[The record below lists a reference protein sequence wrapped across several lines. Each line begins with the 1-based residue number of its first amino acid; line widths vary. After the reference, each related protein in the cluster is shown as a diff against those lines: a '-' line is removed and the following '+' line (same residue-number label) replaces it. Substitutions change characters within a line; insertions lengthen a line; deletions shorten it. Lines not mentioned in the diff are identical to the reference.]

1 MRLRGVFFVGGSTVE
16 CVLRGKM
23 VLSPRGMLGGKVLRG
38 IWGIFED
45 GIVVA
50 EVLRGKIVLSPRGMF
65 GGNVL
70 RGNLGIF
77 MDGIAV
83 EGVGYEL

>member
-1 MRLRGVFFVGGSTVE
+1 MK
-16 CVLRGKM
+16 CVLSRILW
-23 VLSPRGMLGGKVLRG
+23 LSPRGMPGGNVLRG

-50 EVLRGKIVLSPRGMF
+50 EVLRGKMVLNPRGMPR
-65 GGNVL
+65 GNVL

-83 EGVGYEL
+83 EGAG